1 MKMPKGGKNK
11 GKNNKNNKNL
21 KQQPERQ
28 TNQFQNTKQ
37 NSQTSPQKSLKAKP
51 KENQA
56 NSQAPSLMKLDTRQ
70 FSLEAH
76 EGLTKVK
83 EKLTEEVGAEYC
95 GNASNLVRGLTAY
108 ISTWGLHRLSGD
120 MKKFLKGTGSD
131 TKYKGIVYRI
141 FLTRLKT
148 FSNGNFDPDDEST
161 LIKLP
166 LREYTTLNRLS
177 IQLAKEWSF
186 WAVAVLGEAKE

>member
-1 MKMPKGGKNK
+1 MAKGGKKK
-11 GKNNKNNKNL
+11 GSNKNNQSPKP
-21 KQQPERQ
+21 QSDRA
-28 TNQFQNTKQ
+28 TNQLKNTKEI
-37 NSQTSPQKSLKAKP
+37 SQESPQKPSQAKP
-51 KENQA
+51 QENQA
-56 NSQAPSLMKLDTRQ
+56 NTQTSSPMKLDTRQ

-76 EGLTKVK
+76 EGLTRVK
-83 EKLTEEVGAEYC
+83 EKLTQEVGAEYC

-131 TKYKGIVYRI
+131 TKYKGIVYQI
-141 FLTRLKT
+141 FLTRLQT
-148 FSNGNFDPDDEST
+148 FSNGNFNPDDEST
-161 LIKLP
+161 LIELP

>member
-1 MKMPKGGKNK
+1 MANQNSKNK
-11 GKNNKNNKNL
+11 GNKNTNRNRN
-21 KQQPERQ
+21 QQPNRLTNQQFQ
-28 TNQFQNTKQ
+28 TNKPTNQASPKKTSQAISQGNQSNT
-37 NSQTSPQKSLKAKP
+37 QTSSP
-51 KENQA
+51 
-56 NSQAPSLMKLDTRQ
+56 MKLDTRQ

-76 EGLTKVK
+76 EGLTEVK
-83 EKLTEEVGAEYC
+83 KKLTQELSADYC

-131 TKYKGIVYRI
+131 TKYKGIVYQI
-141 FLTRLKT
+141 FLNRLKT
-148 FSNGNFDPDDEST
+148 FSHGNFDPDDEST

-186 WAVAVLGEAKE
+186 WAVAILGEAKE

>member
-1 MKMPKGGKNK
+1 MARKKSRNQS
-11 GKNNKNNKNL
+11 KNNSSNRETNKL
-21 KQQPERQ
+21 
-28 TNQFQNTKQ
+28 QNTKQ
-37 NSQTSPQKSLKAKP
+37 TSQASPQKPLQAKP
-51 KENQA
+51 QENQA
-56 NSQAPSLMKLDTRQ
+56 NTQTSSPMKLDTRQ

-76 EGLTKVK
+76 EGLTRVK
-83 EKLTEEVGAEYC
+83 EKLTQEVGAEYC

-131 TKYKGIVYRI
+131 TKYKGIVYQI

-148 FSNGNFDPDDEST
+148 FSDGNFNPDDEST